1 MGGTYYEENQ
11 NPDAELTDPLDP
23 GEVTPPTPR
32 VGGAV
37 AAEYTDAFGESGV
50 SEPGMGPDSSHNDA
64 DTDAA
69 NRDRAEHTRREL
81 AGGKERGK
89 LEPWESDA

>member
-11 NPDAELTDPLDP
+11 NPETQLTDPA
-23 GEVTPPTPR
+23 EVKAPTPR

-37 AAEYTDAFGESGV
+37 AEEYTEAFGESGV

-69 NRDRAEHTRREL
+69 DRDRAEHTRREL